1 MDENAAIAAL
11 SALAQD
17 SRLKVFRLLVTH
29 GARGLPAGE
38 IARRLGAPHN
48 TMSAHL
54 GVLARAGLV
63 RSRRAGR
70 SIIYAA
76 DFAGLRALLGFLM
89 EDCCRARAELCAPL
103 LDAALPDP
111 CNSKESCHEASAR

>member
-1 MDENAAIAAL
+1 MDTRTAIAAL
-11 SALAQD
+11 GALAQD
-17 SRLKVFRLLVTH
+17 SRLSVFRLLVAH
-29 GARGLPAGE
+29 GADGLPAGE

-63 RSRRAGR
+63 RSRRDGR

-89 EDCCRARAELCAPL
+89 EDCCKARAELCAPL
-103 LDAALPDP
+103 LDAVLPTRCDLEET
-111 CNSKESCHEASAR
+111 CDEAPAR

>member
-1 MDENAAIAAL
+1 MDTNGAISAL
-11 SALAQD
+11 GALAQL
-17 SRLKVFRLLVTH
+17 SRLAVFRLLVTR
-29 GARGLPAGE
+29 GPDGLPAGE

-63 RSRRAGR
+63 RSRRQGR

-76 DFAGLRALLGFLM
+76 DFAGLRALLRFLM
-89 EDCCRARAELCAPL
+89 EDCCKARAEQCAPL
-103 LDAALPDP
+103 LDAVLPDP
-111 CNSKESCHEASAR
+111 CESKETCDEVPAR

>member
-1 MDENAAIAAL
+1 MDIQSAITAL
-11 SALAQD
+11 AALAQD
-17 SRLKVFRLLVTH
+17 SRLRVFRLLVAH
-29 GARGLPAGE
+29 GRAGLAAGE
-38 IARRLGAPHN
+38 IARVLGVPHN

-63 RSRRAGR
+63 RSRRDGR
-70 SIIYAA
+70 SVIYAA
-76 DFAGLRALLGFLM
+76 DFAGVRGLLGFLM

-111 CNSKESCHEASAR
+111 DLMEDCCDEAPAR